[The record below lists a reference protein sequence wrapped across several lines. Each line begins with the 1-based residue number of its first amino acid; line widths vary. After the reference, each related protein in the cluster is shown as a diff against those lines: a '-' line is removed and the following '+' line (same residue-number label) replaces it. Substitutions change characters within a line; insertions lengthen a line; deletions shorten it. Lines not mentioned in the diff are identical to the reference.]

1 MRRTSRR
8 RAEPNLPRPHA
19 RLAAGLAAS
28 ALAAVAL
35 ASCGPKPDANA
46 ASGPTSAAPT
56 QPATPA
62 PDIAADTAA
71 AAQTPKDQPN
81 FRVCLSNS
89 LDQTDGAPLIVPAGV
104 IFGSWGVK
112 KGDERNP
119 SLDANMLAPD
129 AIRYVVVLDRP
140 VTLSKSTPC
149 AETVAQAAL
158 SAIYEWKLPLVRN
171 SQNLQF
177 QVAGVENHMAFPLTD
192 RLGGLVKKGLIFGFP
207 TANIGNPRALRTD
220 ED

>member
-1 MRRTSRR
+1 V
-8 RAEPNLPRPHA
+8 
-19 RLAAGLAAS
+19 
-28 ALAAVAL
+28 LAAVAL

-46 ASGPTSAAPT
+46 PSAPVTAA
-56 QPATPA
+56 QLATPA

-89 LDQTDGAPLIVPAGV
+89 LDKEGGPPLTVPAGA
-104 IFGSWGVK
+104 IFESWGVK

-119 SLDANMLAPD
+119 SLDPNMLAPD

-140 VTLSKSTPC
+140 ITLSKTTPC
-149 AETVAQAAL
+149 AQTVAQTVQ
-158 SAIYEWKLPLVRN
+158 SPIYEWKMPLVRG
-171 SQNLQF
+171 SQDLQF

-192 RLGGLVKKGLIFGFP
+192 RLGVLVKQGLIFGFP
-207 TANIGNPRALRTD
+207 TADIGNPRVLRND